1 MVWLIDFQGFNMSNI
16 SVKVTR
22 ETAHVLQEH
31 YPERLG
37 LAILYNPPKFFES
50 FWTVVK
56 PFLEPKT
63 YRKVKFVYSDDIGT
77 EKIMEDLFDM
87 EQLESAFGGLN
98 QSGFNINDYAERMK
112 EDDKRMP
119 LFWSRESP
127 AAFSGPSSA
136 TIPCFNPGNSECD
149 SDDSD
154 KEHEENS
161 SPCRLASDHL
171 SEINLLEINGGGN
184 STMEI
189 QSGSDRAT

>member
-1 MVWLIDFQGFNMSNI
+1 
-16 SVKVTR
+16 
-22 ETAHVLQEH
+22 
-31 YPERLG
+31 
-37 LAILYNPPKFFES
+37 
-50 FWTVVK
+50 
-56 PFLEPKT
+56 
-63 YRKVKFVYSDDIGT
+63 
-77 EKIMEDLFDM
+77 MEDLFDM